1 MGGEGEEDWEK
12 VKREEGCAFLMSLYE
27 EAWATALCISVGF
40 VNLSD
45 VTTECEGS
53 LLTHGGNKVDSS
65 PEGVQ
70 V

>member
-1 MGGEGEEDWEK
+1 MHFPCLCEG
-12 VKREEGCAFLMSLYE
+12 
-27 EAWATALCISVGF
+27 AWATALCISVGF

-45 VTTECEGS
+45 ATTECEGS
-53 LLTHGGNKVDSS
+53 LLIHGGNKVDSS